1 MKYIFLFFVNLIIGF
16 FSHCCAQ
23 KKEAFAYPDDIVNS
37 DSVKKAFVKHFKQ
50 GQVLYNISCGQ
61 CHNKKINGKEI
72 IPDFAL
78 PQLMDYEMR
87 MYAQHEDKLDDKHV
101 RDDEMAKIV
110 LFLRYKTKTGV
121 YVTPPPK
128 EVQNSS
134 KTSTR

>member
-1 MKYIFLFFVNLIIGF
+1 MKYIFLFSLILISGF
-16 FSHCCAQ
+16 ISHCSAQ
-23 KKEAFAYPDDIVNS
+23 KKEAFRYPDDIPDS
-37 DSVKKAFVKHFKQ
+37 DSAKKAFVKQFKQ

-87 MYAQHEDKLDDKHV
+87 MYAQHDDKLDDKHV

-121 YVTPPPK
+121 YVAPPPK
-128 EVQNSS
+128 EVENST

>member
-1 MKYIFLFFVNLIIGF
+1 MKYWFLFFILMTGF
-16 FSHCCAQ
+16 FSLCSAQ
-23 KKEAFAYPDDIVNS
+23 KKEAFIYPDDIA
-37 DSVKKAFVKHFKQ
+37 DTAKKAFVKQFNQ
-50 GQVLYNISCGQ
+50 GQVLYNLTCGQ

-87 MYAQHEDKLDDKHV
+87 MYTQHEDKLDDEHV
-101 RDDEMAKIV
+101 RDEEMAKIV
-110 LFLRYKTKTGV
+110 LFLRYKKRTGV

-134 KTSTR
+134 KTPAR